1 MVQELDY
8 GYIMDITSKMVIA
21 KSDTRVRSSETTDQ
35 VKDGGKKSFEVP
47 SAREKVKEAEEPK
60 AKGEEEGLQSQG

>member
-8 GYIMDITSKMVIA
+8 GYIMDITSKMDIA
-21 KSDTRVRSSETTDQ
+21 KVTRVRSSETTDQ
-35 VKDGGKKSFEVP
+35 AKDGGKKSFEVP

>member
-1 MVQELDY
+1 M
-8 GYIMDITSKMVIA
+8 GITSKMDIA

-35 VKDGGKKSFEVP
+35 TKDGSKKNFEVP

-60 AKGEEEGLQSQG
+60 AKGEEDLQSQG